1 MSANDVAHDG
11 GRMGDVIVCMACGS
25 EDGARERPVPLRTVA
40 CDACWDDAVNFPD
53 REPERIDVALAV
65 EQLRP
70 GPVAEPREGNAASC
84 KDCGAECAWHRT
96 ERGRWLLLE
105 PGGYPTDKVPP
116 GKRWRVA
123 GDGTAVNLG
132 SANPTDECRITHFDV
147 CPAKSAPDDG
157 SLLLAIW
164 RQRRQAEKWA

>member
-1 MSANDVAHDG
+1 MG
-11 GRMGDVIVCMACGS
+11 GRMGDVVVCMACGS

-157 SLLLAIW
+157 SPLLAIW
-164 RQRRQAEKWA
+164 RQRRQAGKWA